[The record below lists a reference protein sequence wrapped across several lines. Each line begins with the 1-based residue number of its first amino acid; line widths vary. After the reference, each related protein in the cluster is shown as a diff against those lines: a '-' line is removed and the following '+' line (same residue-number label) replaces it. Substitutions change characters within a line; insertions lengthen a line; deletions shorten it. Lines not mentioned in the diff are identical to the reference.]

1 MKTIGNQADVLGFI
15 SHTRKNN
22 LPRVIWLSL
31 LLLGVGLKANGQPAP
46 SMPLTPGFKIPG
58 ASAAPVVGIE
68 FVPQFAP
75 VAADKSFGLAVVLN
89 VPDGW
94 HLYANP
100 NKGDFGLKTEIIPQH
115 IEGLR
120 FGKVIYPP
128 GEKYVD
134 KNLNSTDYIYNGRII
149 CYVPVEV
156 MTVEA
161 GSAIKAGSV
170 LLEFE
175 LKGQLCS
182 EAGTCMRWQD
192 NASAELTIA
201 PAATEAKINR
211 PELFEGIDLVAAWRE
226 TEAAA
231 VSTATSDTVPA
242 VSDTTG
248 KTTDQFA
255 SDEWLKPILFALVAG
270 LVMNLMPCVWP
281 IIPIVVMTLMKQCST
296 QEGQTNRAESIKVG
310 LAFAAG
316 ILIVFAGLAVVM
328 SVFKLLWGQHF
339 QSNAFKF
346 VLLMIVY
353 VLSLSMFGLFEIVL
367 PAGVSNMSVTR
378 KGYIGAL
385 GMGMLAT
392 ILATPCG
399 APLLGPVVAW
409 AIGKTTMVMIAMFLI
424 IGMGMALP
432 YVLLTAF
439 PTLLGRIP
447 KSGNW
452 MIQLKQAIGFAML
465 GFSIYLILLFPPG
478 WWKPLFYFCLLLGFC
493 VWLGMAVV
501 NRATPP
507 LRRALVCGIAI
518 VLVIAGS
525 VGLSLA
531 IVPGTSVTADAT
543 ADVTD
548 GASENWLAR
557 LNDYK
562 QQGHTVVVK
571 FTANWCKNCA
581 VLDKVIYKT
590 QSFRD
595 KLKEI
600 NARLIV
606 ADWSYG
612 DEAIKQM
619 IWKLAGPGQSLP
631 FAVVFPGSDPDNPI
645 MLRDFY
651 SLEDVLNAL
660 DEAAR
665 RGGDRNKL

>member
-1 MKTIGNQADVLGFI
+1 MKL
-15 SHTRKNN
+15 R
-22 LPRVIWLSL
+22 LSIL
-31 LLLGVGLKANGQPAP
+31 LLMVCLQVNGQSVP
-46 SMPLTPGFKIPG
+46 SVSLVPGLKIPG
-58 ASAAPVVGIE
+58 VSAAPVVGIE
-68 FVPQFAP
+68 LIPQYIP
-75 VAADKSFGLAVVLN
+75 VTAGKSFGLAVVLT

-134 KNLNSTDYIYNGRII
+134 KNLNSTDYIYKGQIV
-149 CYVPVEV
+149 CYVPVEII
-156 MTVEA
+156 TIEA
-161 GSAIKAGSV
+161 DSV

-175 LKGQLCS
+175 FKGQLCGKT
-182 EAGTCMRWQD
+182 GTCMRWQD
-192 NASAELTIA
+192 NASAELTIVS
-201 PAATEAKINR
+201 AALGSKLNR
-211 PELFEGIDLVAAWRE
+211 PELFEGIDLAAAWRE

-231 VSTATSDTVPA
+231 VSTTTSDMVPA

-248 KTTDQFA
+248 EITDQFA

-296 QEGQTNRAESIKVG
+296 QKGQANRAESIKVG

-316 ILIVFAGLAVVM
+316 IMIVFAGLAVVM

-409 AIGKTTMVMIAMFLI
+409 AVGKTTMVMIAMFLI
-424 IGMGMALP
+424 IGAGMALP

-452 MIQLKQAIGFAML
+452 MIRLKQAIGFAML
-465 GFSIYLILLFPPG
+465 GFSVYLILLFPPG
-478 WWKPLFYFCLLLGFC
+478 WWEPLLYYCLLLGFC

-501 NRATPP
+501 NRTTQPL
-507 LRRALVCGIAI
+507 LRRILVRGVAI

-531 IVPGTSVTADAT
+531 IVPGTIST
-543 ADVTD
+543 ADVAD
-548 GASENWLAR
+548 GANENWLTR

-562 QQGHTVVVK
+562 QQSHTIIVK

-581 VLDKVIYKT
+581 VLDKVIYKK

-595 KLKEI
+595 KLKET

-606 ADWSYG
+606 ADWSYS

-619 IWKLAGPGQSLP
+619 IRKLGGPGQALP

-645 MLRDFY
+645 LLRDFY
-651 SLEDVLNAL
+651 SPEDVFNAL

-665 RGGDRNKL
+665 REGG